1 MHGNIK
7 GHCWIKPRGSTSH
20 KRFLLYI
27 FLQYVCG
34 GGKLLPGNEFEFLK
48 KSTQPQE
55 ANYLGIFCSLWKL
68 IAWNDI

>member
-34 GGKLLPGNEFEFLK
+34 GGKLLLENEFEFLK
-48 KSTQPQE
+48 KSTQT
-55 ANYLGIFCSLWKL
+55 
-68 IAWNDI
+68 